1 MPGRLSGKTC
11 LVTGASQG
19 IGRAIAER
27 FAAEGA
33 QVIATDIAAIP
44 ADLLA
49 PDLLAS
55 GQVSA
60 VRLDVTSADSIAAA
74 LAGAPAID
82 VLVNCAGFVAV
93 GDVLECSADDLERAF
108 RINVGSILLMSQAV
122 LPGMVARGGG
132 AIVNIASVVS
142 TTKAAQRRFA
152 YAASK
157 AAVLAMTRSIALDFV
172 GQGVRCNSISPGT
185 VDTPSL
191 KGRIEDAADPAA
203 ARSALI
209 ARQPMGRLGQAAEM
223 AAVAVLLASDECPFM
238 TGADVVVDGGMR
250 L

>member
-11 LVTGASQG
+11 LVTGAAQG

-27 FAAEGA
+27 FAADGA
-33 QVIATDIAAIP
+33 QVIAADIAAIP
-44 ADLLA
+44 ANLL
-49 PDLLAS
+49 PS
-55 GQVSA
+55 GQVST
-60 VRLDVTSADSIAAA
+60 VQLDVASAESIAAA

-93 GDVLECSADDLERAF
+93 GDVLECSADDLERSF
-108 RINVGSILLMSQAV
+108 RINAGSILLMSQAV
-122 LPGMVARGGG
+122 LPGMVAQGGG

-157 AAVLAMTRSIALDFV
+157 AAVLAMTRAIALDFV

-191 KGRIEDAADPAA
+191 KGRIQDAADPQA

-209 ARQPMGRLGQAAEM
+209 ARQPMGRLGQAAEI
-223 AAVAVLLASDECPFM
+223 AAVAVLLASGECPFM